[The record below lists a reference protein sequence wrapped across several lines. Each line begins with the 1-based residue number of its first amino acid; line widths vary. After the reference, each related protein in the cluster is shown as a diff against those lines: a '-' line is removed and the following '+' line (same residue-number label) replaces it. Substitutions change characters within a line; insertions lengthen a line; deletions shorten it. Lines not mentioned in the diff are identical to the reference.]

1 MKKCFKVLLSFSTC
15 AATLRQTLMFS
26 ATFPSAIQKLASAF
40 LRNYTWIGVGRVGS
54 TVSAITQTFEL
65 ATNDKK
71 HKLEL
76 LMGALTKVPSTV
88 GTHV

>member
-1 MKKCFKVLLSFSTC
+1 MYRYGWV
-15 AATLRQTLMFS
+15 
-26 ATFPSAIQKLASAF
+26 
-40 LRNYTWIGVGRVGS
+40 GVGRVGS

-76 LMGALTKVPSTV
+76 LMTALNKVGGCTNKP
-88 GTHV
+88 